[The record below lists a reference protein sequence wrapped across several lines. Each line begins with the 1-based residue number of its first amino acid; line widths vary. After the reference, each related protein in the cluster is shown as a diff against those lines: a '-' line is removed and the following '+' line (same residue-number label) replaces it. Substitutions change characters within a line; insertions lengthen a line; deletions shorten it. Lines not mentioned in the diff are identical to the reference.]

1 MTIFYASIQYG
12 FENSKDRIVFSF
24 NQSIDS
30 DIWFSTEGIRY
41 DSDESNIAMGPG
53 LRVRTSGGRF
63 SSDVKGMEKVL
74 TPLVELSRAFR
85 DNEEVIFLPQ
95 DQLLE
100 PNEEVQEAAVTIGDD
115 DDETSLLKI
124 AHDAEAKTIFV
135 RTQTFGE
142 LPQSL
147 ERYPNL
153 KQTGPWVPLPE
164 DVVPGAYAVF
174 SAIYETLDT
183 PIERAASL
191 RQLARLVAVKHQGNP
206 DFVASFNAQVEAQIS
221 DSSDLEI

>member
-12 FENSKDRIVFSF
+12 FENSKDRIAFSF
-24 NQSIDS
+24 NQSVDS
-30 DIWFSTEGIRY
+30 DVWFGTEGIRY
-41 DSDESNIAMGPG
+41 DSDQPNIVMGPG

-85 DNEEVIFLPQ
+85 GNEEVIILPQ
-95 DQLLE
+95 EQLLE

-124 AHDAEAKTIFV
+124 AHDVEAKTIFV

-142 LPQSL
+142 LPQN
-147 ERYPNL
+147 PNL

-164 DVVPGAYAVF
+164 DVVPEAYAVF

-183 PIERAASL
+183 SIERAASL
-191 RQLARLVAVKHQGNP
+191 RQLARLVAVKHQSNP

-221 DSSDLEI
+221 GSSDLEI